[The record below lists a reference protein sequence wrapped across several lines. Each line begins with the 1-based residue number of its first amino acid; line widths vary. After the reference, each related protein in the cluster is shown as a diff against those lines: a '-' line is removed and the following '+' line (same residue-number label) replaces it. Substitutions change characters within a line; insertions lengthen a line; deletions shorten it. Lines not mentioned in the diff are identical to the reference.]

1 MTRLL
6 RNTFGHTLV
15 TLTLLF
21 VFFGPGRAY
30 KSNLTW
36 TTTNSSICAS
46 STTGA
51 LGPVMATASFGT
63 SSKPKVLI
71 IGNKFE
77 FTYLSG
83 LNFTTSCTGPL
94 LTSLYACKETG
105 EICKLECGQEL
116 VSAQQITAL
125 ALVPGIDLTATYVII
140 TGTGG
145 VNPKYGTAG
154 GVAISQYSIQ
164 LEWLSMFL
172 GSDLPANFSSQY
184 MYAYAQASPFGYP
197 SLVGSEVYELDSALI
212 DRIAAVSTDLEFED
226 VDSDLQRLRQTYLFE
241 AARKAPFLAH
251 CDVVSSQIYWH
262 GDVAG
267 HNVEVYANIVTSG
280 AAKPCNTNQ
289 DDQGRLLGLAGAA
302 EAGLLDFS
310 RVAMIKAFSN
320 FDRPPPQLSAYQSR
334 YYVGEAA
341 TGPGLR
347 NAWSVIRGV
356 VADVLEHWEDVY
368 EDGISAPN
376 YVGDAKGT
384 LGGTPPF
391 VQNSTA
397 VAGSVQGA

>member
-1 MTRLL
+1 MTRLFK
-6 RNTFGHTLV
+6 TAFGHTLV

-30 KSNLTW
+30 RSNSTW
-36 TTTNSSICAS
+36 ITNSSICTS

-51 LGPVMATASFGT
+51 TTSSGT
-63 SSKPKVLI
+63 LSKPKVLI
-71 IGNKFE
+71 IGNTFE

-83 LNFTTSCTGPL
+83 FNFTTSYTGPL
-94 LTSLYACKETG
+94 LTSLYACTETG

-184 MYAYAQASPFGYP
+184 MYAYAQASPFEYP
-197 SLVGSEVYELDSALI
+197 SMVGSEVYELNTALV

-262 GDVAG
+262 GDVAA
-267 HNVEVYANIVTSG
+267 HNVEVYAHIVTSG

-310 RVAMIKAFSN
+310 RVAMVKAFSN

-347 NAWSVIRGV
+347 NAWSVIRGI

-384 LGGTPPF
+384 LGGRPPF

-397 VAGSVQGA
+397 VAGSVQGV

>member
-1 MTRLL
+1 
-6 RNTFGHTLV
+6 
-15 TLTLLF
+15 
-21 VFFGPGRAY
+21 
-30 KSNLTW
+30 
-36 TTTNSSICAS
+36 
-46 STTGA
+46 
-51 LGPVMATASFGT
+51 
-63 SSKPKVLI
+63 
-71 IGNKFE
+71 
-77 FTYLSG
+77 
-83 LNFTTSCTGPL
+83 
-94 LTSLYACKETG
+94 
-105 EICKLECGQEL
+105 
-116 VSAQQITAL
+116 
-125 ALVPGIDLTATYVII
+125 LVPGIDLSATYVII

-184 MYAYAQASPFGYP
+184 MYAYAQASPFEYP
-197 SLVGSEVYELDSALI
+197 SLVGSEVYELNTALV
-212 DRIAAVSTDLEFED
+212 DRIAAISTDLEFED

-280 AAKPCNTNQ
+280 VAKPCNTNQ